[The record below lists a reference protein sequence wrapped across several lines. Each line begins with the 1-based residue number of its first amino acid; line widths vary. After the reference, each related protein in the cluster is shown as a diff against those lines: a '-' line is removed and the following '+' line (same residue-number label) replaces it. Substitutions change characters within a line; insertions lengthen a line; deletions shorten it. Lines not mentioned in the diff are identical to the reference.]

1 MNSRQ
6 KIHNHTVEEWVKL
19 YEAGYSTRQIAKCF
33 HVGQRTVWRHLSK
46 IMKLRPSLRDG
57 PKYPKKSFCGDSL
70 EKAYLLGLRYT
81 DLSACKHRRQIQ
93 AWLSTSHS
101 AMVNLFVKL
110 FSKYATVKWYPI
122 YKRDEESYEWTVYC
136 FLDSTFEF
144 LVEVP
149 AHPSWVLTNDAV
161 FLSFFAGR
169 IDGDGSISV
178 EQRRNRWWYS
188 VIHFNSENKLLID
201 CIFQKLKQMGYN
213 PRLRIAQHKGSIT
226 YSKYKLT
233 NDLWVLR
240 LGRKNEVINLLE
252 YLPLKLAEKVEKQKI
267 ILEGINKSW
276 MELRNVIHELRR
288 TIHNKTN
295 KCITE
300 AQQEH
305 NRRHFPTQNQ
315 L

>member
-1 MNSRQ
+1 MGSRQ
-6 KIHNHTVEEWVKL
+6 KIRNHTVKEWVKL

-33 HVGQRTVWRHLSK
+33 HVGQRTVWRYLSK

-57 PKYPKKSFCGDSL
+57 PKYPKKPFCGDSL

-93 AWLSTSHS
+93 AWLSTSHP
-101 AMVNLFVKL
+101 AMLNLFVKL

-144 LVEVP
+144 LVKVHT
-149 AHPSWVLTNDAV
+149 HPSWVLTNDAV
-161 FLSFFAGR
+161 FLSFFAGC

-178 EQRRNRWWYS
+178 EQRRNRWWYPA
-188 VIHFNSENKLLID
+188 IHFCSENKLLID
-201 CIFQKLKQMGYN
+201 CIFQKLKKMGYN
-213 PRLRIAQHKGSIT
+213 PRLRIVQHKGSIT

-233 NDLWVLR
+233 NDLWTLR

-267 ILEGINKSW
+267 ILDGINKSW
-276 MELRNVIHELRR
+276 IELRNIIHGLRR
-288 TIHNKTN
+288 TIHNETN
-295 KCITE
+295 KCIME
-300 AQQEH
+300 AQQEYS
-305 NRRHFPTQNQ
+305 RRHFSTQN
-315 L
+315 